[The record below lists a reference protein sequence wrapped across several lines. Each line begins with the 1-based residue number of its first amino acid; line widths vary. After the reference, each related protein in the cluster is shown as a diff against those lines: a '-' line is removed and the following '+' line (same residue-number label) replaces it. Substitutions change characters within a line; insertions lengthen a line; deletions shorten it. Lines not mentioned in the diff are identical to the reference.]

1 MWPRPPFPVES
12 AAFEGGT
19 EAEVEDVEDEEE
31 AEANTGKGGGAGH
44 RAAAKLE
51 DDGEDLVETRD
62 GW

>member
-1 MWPRPPFPVES
+1 MES

-19 EAEVEDVEDEEE
+19 EAGVEDVEEE
-31 AEANTGKGGGAGH
+31 AEANTGKGGVAGH
-44 RAAAKLE
+44 RATAKLE